1 MECVM
6 KTKTE
11 YVEESIRFRY
21 RQIDAGLHV
30 MAHNLNMI
38 IDAEVALIHL
48 KREAQVDS
56 IVKLCLTGK

>member
-1 MECVM
+1 M

-11 YVEESIRFRY
+11 YVEEEIRFRNRLIEASIGVLNY
-21 RQIDAGLHV
+21 
-30 MAHNLNMI
+30 NLNMI
-38 IDAEVALIHL
+38 LDAEVALIHL